1 MSSLNHST
9 HASEGSIWEHSIP
22 RMGSCLVL
30 CCIYMADCQKT
41 AASQRKFTLER
52 RGDIRKQSQEECL

>member
-30 CCIYMADCQKT
+30 CCVYMADCQKP
-41 AASQRKFTLER
+41 AASQRKFTQLVIVNKST
-52 RGDIRKQSQEECL
+52 GEET